1 MAADDAVCATAAA
14 GHARIRRLFAPTP
27 LPSSPSVQAG
37 GRGRLVDGFAPFHRR
52 SDPTPAR
59 ALYPLHFSW
68 SSAASPL
75 GPDELTEEERP
86 QAKLSNN
93 GLNPVIAGR
102 KDRQLCLQ

>member
-1 MAADDAVCATAAA
+1 MAEDDAVCAAAAA

-27 LPSSPSVQAG
+27 LPPPSVQAG

-75 GPDELTEEERP
+75 GPDELIGERREPAGKEE
-86 QAKLSNN
+86 
-93 GLNPVIAGR
+93 G
-102 KDRQLCLQ
+102 

>member
-1 MAADDAVCATAAA
+1 MAADDAVCAAA

-27 LPSSPSVQAG
+27 LPSSVQAG
-37 GRGRLVDGFAPFHRR
+37 GRRGRLVDGFAPFHRR

-93 GLNPVIAGR
+93 GLNP
-102 KDRQLCLQ
+102 Q